1 MLDILH
7 DNYASVLDT
16 KNAIIEVKRQEV
28 SASLTNTELSLLLV
42 NRVFERTDL
51 LNLGIPSL
59 GYNAVN
65 NLMNV
70 LRRGDAWPQQ

>member
-7 DNYASVLDT
+7 DNYASVLDD
-16 KNAIIEVKRQEV
+16 KSAVVEVKRQKIR
-28 SASLTNTELSLLLV
+28 ASLTNTELSLLLV
-42 NRVFERTDL
+42 NRVFDRTDL
-51 LNLGIPSL
+51 LNLGVPSL

-70 LRRGDAWPQQ
+70 LRRDNAWPPQ